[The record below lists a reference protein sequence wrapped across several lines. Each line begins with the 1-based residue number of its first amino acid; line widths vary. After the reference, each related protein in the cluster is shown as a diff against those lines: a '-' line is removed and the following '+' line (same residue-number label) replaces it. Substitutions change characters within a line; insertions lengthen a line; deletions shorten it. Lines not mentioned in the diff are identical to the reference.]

1 MHNQIFWLAS
11 YPKSGNTLLR
21 SIIISLFFTEE
32 GLFSLDQSLKIT
44 QFEKTVHLKR
54 NKDIFK
60 SDFNNIQDI
69 SVFSK
74 YWIALQQK
82 RALSFNQDFIFL
94 KTHSGALSV
103 NNQNFT
109 SEKNVRGII
118 YIIRDP
124 RDVCISWSKHSDLS
138 IQDTIDFMVN
148 EYATLEWQ
156 EPRLSENIFNNYNR
170 PSALLSSWEK
180 HVISWTSIKWKIPKI
195 IIKFEDLVYNKK
207 KVIENLIVFFEKN
220 YNFKFNNKDIKIKNI
235 IKTTDF
241 DKLKKEEQ
249 EKGFIEAPI
258 GKTFFSVGEKEQ
270 WKKKLNK
277 SEINQIEKKFSFI
290 MKKFGY

>member
-170 PSALLSSWEK
+170 PRALLSSWEK